1 MTTNDERL
9 VDYLKWVTAD
19 LHQTRKRLEQAEAER
34 HEPIAV
40 VSMACRFPGGV
51 RSPEDLWDL
60 VAAGR
65 DAVSAF
71 PDDRGWDVEELYDPA
86 PGTHGKSV
94 AREGG
99 FLYDAGD
106 FDPAFF
112 GLSPREAV
120 AMDPQQRLLLETS
133 WETFERAG
141 IDPGD
146 LRGSATGVFAGLIY
160 GDYAA
165 RLHRVPE
172 GLEGY
177 LGTGT
182 AGSVASGR
190 IAYTWGLE
198 GPAVTVDTACS
209 SSLVAMHLAARALRD
224 GECGLALAGGVTVL
238 ATPGVFLDFSRQRG
252 LAPDG
257 RSKSFA
263 AAADGAGFAEGV
275 GLVLLERLSDARRNG
290 HPVLAVLRGSAV
302 NQDGASNGLT
312 APNGPS
318 QQRVIR
324 AALADARLTPNDVDV
339 VEAHGTGTTLGDP
352 IEAQALLAA
361 YGQSRPPGR
370 PLWLGSVKS
379 NLGHTQAAAGVAGVI
394 KMVMALRHGL
404 LPRTLHV
411 DAPTPHVDWGAGA
424 VSLLTEAVPWPDAG
438 RPRRAGVSSF
448 GISGT
453 NAHLV
458 LEAAAPAAEAAA
470 AAPPVVAWPVSGRT
484 EEALRAQAA
493 RLRRYLTDRP
503 KAHPADVGFSLATG
517 RAHHEHRAVVV
528 GTDGEEL
535 LRGLDLLAAGE
546 PAGGVLR
553 GRAARGPRIAF
564 MFSGQGAQRP
574 GMGRGLYE
582 AFPVFAEA
590 FDEVCRLADGRLDV
604 PLRDVV
610 HAEEGSAEAALL
622 DDTRYTQPALFAF
635 EYALYRLLTH
645 YGLRPT
651 HLIGHSVGEITAAH
665 VAGVLSLED
674 AVHLVTA
681 RARLMDALATPGGA
695 MVSVRNAGEDE
706 VREVL
711 AASEGVS
718 VAAANG
724 PASVVLSGDAEAVRA
739 AADRFREQG
748 RKVRRLK
755 VSHAFHS
762 AHMDGML
769 AEFRS
774 VAEGLAFGAP
784 RITLVSNVTGRPV
797 RPEEIADPGY
807 WVEHV
812 RSTVR
817 FGDGVRALHESDVRV
832 YVEVGPDAVL
842 APMASAAL
850 PKGPLPVAA
859 VRARKPEVLSLAA
872 ALAQAHALGA
882 TVDWAAWFAGR
893 RPVDLPTY
901 AFQHARYWLD
911 PETEDGGP
919 AGEDARG
926 AAGPWF
932 WEAVE
937 RGDAEALATAL
948 RAGDAER
955 ASLRALLPALAA
967 WRRQERQHYRLAWSP
982 APAPQSAGTGGSW
995 LVLVPAGAAAGAGD
1009 GAGGAAEPFAAVTRA
1024 LAARGARVTT
1034 VVLDPAASDG
1044 EDPAAAESAAAV
1056 RDWCAAT
1063 PSPAGVVSLLSLD
1076 SRPHPEH
1083 GSLSRGVVSTTA
1095 LVRVLDRA
1103 EVRAPLFSVTCGAV
1117 AVTADEQVTDPAQAQ
1132 VWGAVTALGAG
1143 RPRRTALVDLPARA
1157 GERCLDLLAAVLSAA
1172 GHEERLAVRASG
1184 LFVRRLV
1191 RATGERVPGDD
1202 AVRLSGTAVV
1212 TGATTTLGARV
1223 ARWLAERGACHLLL
1237 PVPAKDVHAPQLAV
1251 LEKELAR
1258 SGAGVTVARCEP
1270 GDGQALSEAL
1280 ASAAGGAPL
1289 EAVVH
1294 VADGRADRDP
1304 GPLEPAR
1311 MNEELSRA
1319 AVVERLDALTRDAP
1333 PRVFAVLTSLAGVL
1347 GVPGQ
1352 DNGFAAEAY
1361 LEALVHR
1368 RRAAGLP
1375 AAWIALGPLAEEA
1388 SSPEGE
1394 IGFGLG
1400 RVPVAAAL
1408 ALVEQEL
1415 AAPERSVVVAEVDW
1429 SRATGWIGSERVRQ
1443 FLGVPEARRHSGAAR
1458 GSGGVSAVLSRLRE
1472 ASAAERHGLLLETV
1486 RAQVAALLGHES
1498 AEEVAEDGNFV
1509 DLGMSSFTALELTER
1524 LREAGLAH
1532 VVPRDVFEHPTP
1544 VALTEHLLGT
1554 VQDASTAPSGPRD
1567 GVAAEPS
1574 VVTNLEE
1581 NRT

>member
-1 MTTNDERL
+1 MTTNDEKL

-19 LHQTRKRLEQAEAER
+19 LHQTRKRLEQVEAER

-40 VSMACRFPGGV
+40 VSMACRLPGGV

-71 PDDRGWDVEELYDPA
+71 PDDRGWNVEELYDPA
-86 PGTHGKSV
+86 PGAHGKSV
-94 AREGG
+94 TREGG

-120 AMDPQQRLLLETS
+120 AMDPQQRLLLETG
-133 WETFERAG
+133 WEAFERAG

-146 LRGSATGVFAGLIY
+146 LRGSATGVFTGLIY

-165 RLHRVPE
+165 RLRRVPE
-172 GLEGY
+172 ELEGY

-190 IAYTWGLE
+190 IAYTLGLE

-209 SSLVAMHLAARALRD
+209 SSLVAMHLAAQALRS

-263 AAADGAGFAEGV
+263 AAADGAGFAEGA

-324 AALADARLTPNDVDV
+324 AALADARLTPNDIDV

-453 NAHLV
+453 NAHVV
-458 LEAAAPAAEAAA
+458 LEAAPSAAEVVAA

-493 RLRRYLTDRP
+493 RLRQYVADRP
-503 KAHPADVGFSLATG
+503 DVHPADVGFSLATG

-528 GTDGEEL
+528 GTGGEGL
-535 LRGLDLLAAGE
+535 LRGLDLLAADE
-546 PAGGVLR
+546 PAGSVLR
-553 GRAARGPRIAF
+553 GRAGRGPKIAF

-582 AFPVFAEA
+582 AFPVFSEA

-610 HAEEGSAEAALL
+610 HAAEGSAEAALL

-695 MVSVRNAGEDE
+695 MVSVRDIDEAE
-706 VREVL
+706 VREL

-724 PASVVLSGDAEAVRA
+724 PASVVLSGDAEAVRVV
-739 AADRFREQG
+739 ADRFREQG

-774 VAEGLAFGAP
+774 VAEKLAFGAP
-784 RITLVSNVTGRPV
+784 RMALVSNVTGRPV
-797 RPEEIADPGY
+797 LPEEIADPGY

-817 FGDGVRALHESDVRV
+817 FGDGVRSLHESDVRV

-882 TVDWAAWFAGR
+882 TVDWAAWYAGR

-932 WEAVE
+932 WDAVE
-937 RGDAEALATAL
+937 RGDTEALATAL
-948 RAGDAER
+948 RVGDAER
-955 ASLRALLPALAA
+955 ASLHALLPALAS
-967 WRRQERQHYRLAWSP
+967 WRRRERQHYRLAWSP
-982 APAPQSAGTGGSW
+982 APAPQPAGTGGSW
-995 LVLVPAGAAAGAGD
+995 LVLAPAGASVVTGD
-1009 GAGGAAEPFAAVTRA
+1009 GVDGAAAPFAAVTRA

-1034 VVLDPAASDG
+1034 VVLDPAAPDG
-1044 EDPAAAESAAAV
+1044 AELAAGV
-1056 RDWCAAT
+1056 RDWRAAT
-1063 PSPAGVVSLLSLD
+1063 PSPAGVVSLLPLD

-1083 GSLSRGVVSTTA
+1083 GALSCGVVSTTA

-1117 AVTADEQVTDPAQAQ
+1117 AVTAADQVTDPAQAQ

-1143 RPRRTALVDLPARA
+1143 RLRRTTLVDLPEAA
-1157 GERCLDLLAAVLSAA
+1157 DERCLDLLAAVLSAA

-1191 RATGERVPGDD
+1191 RATGERVPGKD
-1202 AVRLSGTAVV
+1202 AVRLSGTALV

-1237 PVPAKDVHAPQLAV
+1237 PVTAKDVHAPELAV
-1251 LEKELAR
+1251 LEQELGRA
-1258 SGAGVTVARCEP
+1258 GVGVTVAQYEP
-1270 GDGQALSEAL
+1270 GDEQALSEAL
-1280 ASAAGGAPL
+1280 ASAPEGAPL

-1294 VADGRADRDP
+1294 VAGGRADRDP
-1304 GPLEPAR
+1304 GPVEPAR
-1311 MNEELSRA
+1311 MNEELARA
-1319 AVVERLDALTRDAP
+1319 AVVEQLDALTRDAP
-1333 PRVFAVLTSLAGVL
+1333 PRLFIVLTSPSEVL

-1352 DNGFAAEAY
+1352 DNAFAAEAY

-1375 AAWIALGPLAEEA
+1375 GAWIALGPLVEEA
-1388 SSPEGE
+1388 SSQEGE
-1394 IGFGLG
+1394 VGFGLG

-1415 AAPERSVVVAEVDW
+1415 PAAERSVVVAEVDW
-1429 SRATGWIGSERVRQ
+1429 SRVTGWIGSERVRQ
-1443 FLGVPEARRHSGAAR
+1443 FLGVPEARRHGGAER
-1458 GSGGVSAVLSRLRE
+1458 GAGGTSAVLSRLRE
-1472 ASAAERHGLLLETV
+1472 ASAAERHGLLLEIV
-1486 RAQVAALLGHES
+1486 RGQVAALLGHES
-1498 AEEVAEDGNFV
+1498 AEAVAEDGNFV

-1544 VALTEHLLGT
+1544 VALTEHLLGV
-1554 VQDASTAPSGPRD
+1554 VQDASTAPSRPHD
-1567 GVAAEPS
+1567 GATAEPS